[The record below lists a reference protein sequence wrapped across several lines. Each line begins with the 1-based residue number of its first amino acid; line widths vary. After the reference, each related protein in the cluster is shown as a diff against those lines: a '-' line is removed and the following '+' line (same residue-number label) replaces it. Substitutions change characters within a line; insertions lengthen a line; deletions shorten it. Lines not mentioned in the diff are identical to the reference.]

1 MPAALTR
8 VGAAGSK
15 IVNSSA
21 GGGSKDTWILGPTL
35 GPTPGPTPDKTAG
48 PSGAA

>member
-21 GGGSKDTWILGPTL
+21 GGGCKDTWILGQTTT
-35 GPTPGPTPDKTAG
+35 GNV
-48 PSGAA
+48 GAID